1 MYIYLILLGTARGM
15 GIFGLKFE
23 ELFSSSSSSS
33 SRSSSSTS
41 TSSSSSSS
49 SSTRRSSSSSIV
61 ISVISVI
68 IIIIISLFKVDFT
81 ITFHNYK
88 KPINFHLPMR
98 RDTNSMTK

>member
-23 ELFSSSSSSS
+23 ELFSSSSS
-33 SRSSSSTS
+33 RS
-41 TSSSSSSS
+41 SSSSSSS

-61 ISVISVI
+61 ISVISV

>member
-23 ELFSSSSSSS
+23 ELFSSSSSR
-33 SRSSSSTS
+33 SRSSTS

-61 ISVISVI
+61 ISVISV